1 MPPLPVSLD
10 QYIIKSKERLN
21 KSNLK
26 VYCKAC
32 IEILGQDEG
41 KKFFFP
47 NKTDR
52 IILHFKKCIHF
63 VQKTTPEERREIF
76 GLSKDS
82 DISQTKR
89 KRPSKW
95 QNFYFVSDILHI
107 RLHLIFFSF
116 I

>member
-1 MPPLPVSLD
+1 MPRLSISLD
-10 QYIIKSKERLN
+10 KYIIKTKEKLN

-41 KKFFFP
+41 KKIFFP

-52 IILHFKKCIHF
+52 IILHLKKCANF
-63 VQKTTPEERREIF
+63 AQKTLPEERRKIF

-82 DISQTKR
+82 DVQTLGKR
-89 KRPSKW
+89 SSKH
-95 QNFYFVSDILHI
+95 QNFILFYMFYI
-107 RLHLIFFSF
+107 
-116 I
+116 